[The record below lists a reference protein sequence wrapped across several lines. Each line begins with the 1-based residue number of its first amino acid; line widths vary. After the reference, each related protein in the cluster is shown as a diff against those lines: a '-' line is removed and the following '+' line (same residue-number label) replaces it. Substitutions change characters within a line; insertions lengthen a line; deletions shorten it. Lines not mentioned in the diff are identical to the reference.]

1 METST
6 GDSGTGESSAPGGAT
21 PGTAPIAADERAD
34 LEARYRRAL
43 DEVESLSR
51 VDDRASG
58 SADRTSREAG
68 RAMWLAEAERLRV
81 LLGAPIEEFLRDS
94 LEGRVRGEG

>member
-1 METST
+1 MNEN
-6 GDSGTGESSAPGGAT
+6 SSSEHDGGQDEALS
-21 PGTAPIAADERAD
+21 PEERAS
-34 LEARYRRAL
+34 LEVRYRNAL
-43 DEVESLSR
+43 AEVGRLSH

-81 LLGAPIEEFLRDS
+81 LLGEPVADAVRDS
-94 LEGRVRGEG
+94 LEGRIVDGT